1 MLTCYLQLRKKQCP
15 FLMPKLCEGIKKLP
29 HLFTVKKLLMEFPHI
44 LRAFYNLLVR
54 LVGSTHSLIDA
65 SLHAQAG
72 LNETLNYFF

>member
-1 MLTCYLQLRKKQCP
+1 
-15 FLMPKLCEGIKKLP
+15 MPKLCEGIKKLP

-44 LRAFYNLLVR
+44 LRAFYNLVR

-65 SLHAQAG
+65 SLYAQAV